1 MQVRLIVSRWLHG
14 CEYACLSLTVCKFRK
29 YLLYDKHGWAVFC
42 VPGHVFCHDFCGLG
56 QGSVCDVVGA
66 WGEICEFAQ
75 ICTLKMAKMGTLCT
89 HESKMR
95 AFFQKK
101 VSKVLWFNKIALIL
115 PPVRVFLPKRV
126 SESAV
131 RQQRCGLCG
140 STRTSTHIYVI

>member
-1 MQVRLIVSRWLHG
+1 MDGL
-14 CEYACLSLTVCKFRK
+14 F
-29 YLLYDKHGWAVFC
+29 FC

-101 VSKVLWFNKIALIL
+101 VSKVLWFNKMALLL
-115 PPVRVFLPKRV
+115 PPVRVFLSKRV
-126 SESAV
+126 SEIAV
-131 RQQRCGLCG
+131 RQQICGLCG

>member
-1 MQVRLIVSRWLHG
+1 MGCFFVFLAMFSVMISVGWGRVAYVMLSGHG
-14 CEYACLSLTVCKFRK
+14 
-29 YLLYDKHGWAVFC
+29 
-42 VPGHVFCHDFCGLG
+42 
-56 QGSVCDVVGA
+56 
-66 WGEICEFAQ
+66 GEICEFAQ
-75 ICTLKMAKMGTLCT
+75 ICTLKMAKKGALCT

>member
-1 MQVRLIVSRWLHG
+1 MAVSIHALVLPCANLG
-14 CEYACLSLTVCKFRK
+14 NIFYIASMDGLF
-29 YLLYDKHGWAVFC
+29 FC

-56 QGSVCDVVGA
+56 QGGVCDVVGA
-66 WGEICEFAQ
+66 WGEICGFAQ

>member
-1 MQVRLIVSRWLHG
+1 MAIMDGL
-14 CEYACLSLTVCKFRK
+14 F
-29 YLLYDKHGWAVFC
+29 FC

-131 RQQRCGLCG
+131 RQQR
-140 STRTSTHIYVI
+140 